1 MSQTASESRAR
12 QASRT
17 PLREVASDADR
28 LRQGMPLESGEAL
41 PPPPARPLH

>member
-1 MSQTASESRAR
+1 MSQTASKTHAR
-12 QASRT
+12 PGART
-17 PLREVASDADR
+17 SPREVASDADR